1 MRTTREMQW
10 RKHLLAGAA
19 MIVMVLLLAIF
30 ADAFSI
36 VSHAE
41 SAAKVTATSAKIRK
55 EPNSSSEVVGS
66 TERDKVIS
74 IKSQVQGSDGYTW
87 YEVYI
92 DSNTLGYIRSDLV
105 EITDGTTPPSGTAPS
120 TSTQAPPTQ
129 TAAPPVADEPLVAVT
144 AVNPASANVTNGNP
158 SVRVRQNASTT
169 SRILTT
175 VENGMALT
183 ITGSATGTDNK
194 TWYQVTFIANGAEV
208 AGFIRSD
215 YTTVKPEE
223 LTPYTE
229 EPPVIDQPP
238 VEEPPVTDPEPV
250 EQKAYETML
259 VGDEWRLVDTAANE
273 SYGIQT
279 LFDGV
284 EENGKLYTDSLKTV
298 KNQKIIIIILV
309 MLLIAASGAV
319 ALLILKVK
327 DMADAQYFSEVENE
341 TMRRRGAKS
350 QGGQKVMQTVGGER
364 QGNRASGAAQG
375 QRPQG
380 APQGQKRPSGQNQR
394 PQGSGQGQ
402 PRPAGQG
409 QRPQGGGRPQSDVQG
424 QQRPAAQG
432 QRPQGSGR
440 PQGAGQGQPRPA
452 AQGQRPQGSGQGQPR
467 PAAQGQRPQGSGRP
481 QGDVQ
486 GQQRSAAQGQRP
498 QGGGTAQG
506 RQNSGWQA
514 KNFMAD
520 DEDDFEFEFLNYD
533 GDDEK

>member
-1 MRTTREMQW
+1 MRTTGEMRW
-10 RKHLLAGAA
+10 RKHLLAGAVT
-19 MIVMVLLLAIF
+19 IVMALLLAIL
-30 ADAFSI
+30 ADGFSI

-55 EPNSSSEVVGS
+55 EPNPSSEVLGS

-87 YEVYI
+87 YEVYV

-105 EITDGTTPPSGTAPS
+105 EITDGTTPPTGTAS
-120 TSTQAPPTQ
+120 TAPTQAPPAQ

-144 AVNPASANVTNGNP
+144 AVNAASATVVNGNP

-183 ITGSATGTDNK
+183 ITGSAAGTDGK

-208 AGFIRSD
+208 TGFIRSD

-238 VEEPPVTDPEPV
+238 AEEPPVVDPDPV

-259 VGDEWRLVDTAANE
+259 VGDEWRLVDTMANE

-284 EENGKLYTDSLKTV
+284 EENGKLYTESLTTI

-341 TMRRRGAKS
+341 TMRRRGAKP
-350 QGGQKVMQTVGGER
+350 QGGQKVMQTVGSER
-364 QGNRASGAAQG
+364 QGSRASGAAQG
-375 QRPQG
+375 Q
-380 APQGQKRPSGQNQR
+380 KRPSGQSQQRPSGQSQR
-394 PQGSGQGQ
+394 PQGAGQGQ
-402 PRPAGQG
+402 QHPAGQG
-409 QRPQGGGRPQSDVQG
+409 QRPQGAGQG
-424 QQRPAAQG
+424 QQRPVGQG
-432 QRPQGSGR
+432 QRPQGSR
-440 PQGAGQGQPRPA
+440 HQGAGQGQPRPA
-452 AQGQRPQGSGQGQPR
+452 AQGQRPQGAAQGQQR
-467 PAAQGQRPQGSGRP
+467 PAAQGQRPQGSRP
-481 QGDVQ
+481 QGAAQ
-486 GQQRSAAQGQRP
+486 GQQRPAPQSQRP
-498 QGGGTAQG
+498 QGGGTEQA

>member
-1 MRTTREMQW
+1 MRTTGEMQW
-10 RKHLLAGAA
+10 RKHLLAGAVT
-19 MIVMVLLLAIF
+19 IVMALLLAIF
-30 ADAFSI
+30 ADGISI

-55 EPNSSSEVVGS
+55 EPNPSSEVLGS

-87 YEVYI
+87 YEVYV

-105 EITDGTTPPSGTAPS
+105 EITDGTTPPTGTVSTAP
-120 TSTQAPPTQ
+120 TQAPPAQ

-144 AVNPASANVTNGNP
+144 AVNAASATVVNGNP

-183 ITGSATGTDNK
+183 VTGSAAGTDGK
-194 TWYQVTFIANGAEV
+194 TWYQVTFIADGAEV
-208 AGFIRSD
+208 TGFIRSD

-238 VEEPPVTDPEPV
+238 AEEPPVVDPDPV

-259 VGDEWRLVDTAANE
+259 VGDEWRLVDTMANE

-284 EENGKLYTDSLKTV
+284 EENGKLYTESLTTI

-341 TMRRRGAKS
+341 TMRRRGAKP
-350 QGGQKVMQTVGGER
+350 QGGQKVMQTVGSER
-364 QGNRASGAAQG
+364 QGGRTSGAAQG
-375 QRPQG
+375 QKRPS
-380 APQGQKRPSGQNQR
+380 GQSQQRPSGQNQR
-394 PQGSGQGQ
+394 PQGAGQGQ
-402 PRPAGQG
+402 QHPAGQNQRPQGAGQSQQRPAGQG
-409 QRPQGGGRPQSDVQG
+409 QRPQGSRPQGAGQG

-432 QRPQGSGR
+432 QRPQGAVQS
-440 PQGAGQGQPRPA
+440 QQRPA
-452 AQGQRPQGSGQGQPR
+452 AQGQRPQGSR
-467 PAAQGQRPQGSGRP
+467 PAAQGQQRPAP
-481 QGDVQ
+481 Q
-486 GQQRSAAQGQRP
+486 SQRP
-498 QGGGTAQG
+498 QGGGTEQT

>member
-1 MRTTREMQW
+1 MRW
-10 RKHLLAGAA
+10 RKHLLAGAVT
-19 MIVMVLLLAIF
+19 IVMALLLAIL
-30 ADAFSI
+30 ADGFSI

-55 EPNSSSEVVGS
+55 EPNPSSEVLGS

-87 YEVYI
+87 YEVYV

-105 EITDGTTPPSGTAPS
+105 EITDGTTPPTGTAS
-120 TSTQAPPTQ
+120 TAPTQAPPAQ

-144 AVNPASANVTNGNP
+144 AVNAASATVVNGNP

-183 ITGSATGTDNK
+183 ITGSAAGTDGK

-208 AGFIRSD
+208 TGFIRSD

-238 VEEPPVTDPEPV
+238 AEEPPVVDPDPV

-259 VGDEWRLVDTAANE
+259 VGDEWRLVDTMANE

-284 EENGKLYTDSLKTV
+284 EENGKLYTESLTTI

-341 TMRRRGAKS
+341 TMRRRGAKP
-350 QGGQKVMQTVGGER
+350 QGGQKVMQTVGSER
-364 QGNRASGAAQG
+364 QGSRASGAAQGQKRPSGQSQQRPSGQSQRPQGAGQGQQHPAGQGQRPQGAGQGQQRPVGQGQRPQGSRPQGAGQGQQRPAAQG

-380 APQGQKRPSGQNQR
+380 A
-394 PQGSGQGQ
+394 
-402 PRPAGQG
+402 A
-409 QRPQGGGRPQSDVQG
+409 QG

-432 QRPQGSGR
+432 QRPQGSR
-440 PQGAGQGQPRPA
+440 PQGAA
-452 AQGQRPQGSGQGQPR
+452 
-467 PAAQGQRPQGSGRP
+467 
-481 QGDVQ
+481 Q
-486 GQQRSAAQGQRP
+486 GQQRPAPQSQRP
-498 QGGGTAQG
+498 QGGGTEQA

>member
-1 MRTTREMQW
+1 MRTTGEMQW
-10 RKHLLAGAA
+10 RKHLLAGAVT
-19 MIVMVLLLAIF
+19 IVMALLLAILT
-30 ADAFSI
+30 DGFSI

-55 EPNSSSEVVGS
+55 EPNSSSEVLGS

-87 YEVYI
+87 YEVYV

-105 EITDGTTPPSGTAPS
+105 EITDGTTPPTGTAS
-120 TSTQAPPTQ
+120 TAPTQAPPAQ

-144 AVNPASANVTNGNP
+144 AVNAASATVVNGNP

-183 ITGSATGTDNK
+183 ITGSAAGTDGK

-208 AGFIRSD
+208 TGFIRSD

-238 VEEPPVTDPEPV
+238 AEEPPVVDPDPV

-259 VGDEWRLVDTAANE
+259 VGDEWRLVDTMANE

-284 EENGKLYTDSLKTV
+284 EENGKLYTESLTTI

-341 TMRRRGAKS
+341 TMRRRGAKP
-350 QGGQKVMQTVGGER
+350 QGGQKVMQTVGSER
-364 QGNRASGAAQG
+364 QGSRASGAAQGQKRPSGQSQQRPSGQSQRPQGAGQGQQRPVGQGQRPQGSRPQGAGQGQQRPAAQG

-380 APQGQKRPSGQNQR
+380 A
-394 PQGSGQGQ
+394 
-402 PRPAGQG
+402 A
-409 QRPQGGGRPQSDVQG
+409 QG

-432 QRPQGSGR
+432 QRPQGSR
-440 PQGAGQGQPRPA
+440 PQGAA
-452 AQGQRPQGSGQGQPR
+452 
-467 PAAQGQRPQGSGRP
+467 
-481 QGDVQ
+481 Q
-486 GQQRSAAQGQRP
+486 GQQRPAPQSQRP
-498 QGGGTAQG
+498 QGGGTEQA